1 MIKYSFILLSG
12 ETEGFLE
19 KIQELGVV
27 DVTRSVKPIDDYSA
41 SVLNSVGH
49 AKAIVEKLE
58 GIDYSKEEDK
68 KAIERAYAKTVIE
81 KDMVAGAAKALAELK
96 DLETEK
102 DAAEKEVK
110 ARRPWGDFDRARLEQ
125 LESLG
130 YVIRYYMTSK
140 KKFDQGWAELYPL
153 EVIHE
158 DAETVW
164 FVTVSH
170 KDQEYSLPLEQ
181 TQGPAA
187 SWKEAQARVDALKEK
202 IATTKGAILRYK
214 ENIGQMTKNYEGELA
229 QLDLYL
235 AKASCESA
243 AENALSIV
251 VGFAPVENEDKLTM
265 AFNAAGVFYFKEDA
279 TVDDN
284 PPIRLKNN
292 WFARQF
298 EVFTGMYG
306 MPVYNEFD
314 PTSVLAPF
322 YLLFFAMCMGDAGYG
337 IVLML
342 FGLALNRGWVKIGM
356 FEGLGNIIT
365 VLGVGTTVVG
375 AALGTFFGMPIL
387 DIIGHN
393 VYHHTFVDGTWQ
405 VYNESICPAV
415 SSYYEFVGSN
425 IATPMGALPFQMLL
439 ALGIGIFHI
448 CLAMVIKAV
457 GYTQR
462 LGFKE
467 NIATWGW
474 VLLIVGGLIV
484 ALLGVGSI
492 LSAAAI
498 KWAVIAIAVVS
509 ALAIYI
515 FNTPGRNPLVNM
527 GAGLW
532 DTYNMATGIL
542 GDVLSY
548 IRLFALGLAGGML
561 GAAFNDLALMVK
573 GDNIA
578 TWIPFILI
586 LLFGHTLNVL
596 MSALGSFVHPLRL
609 TFVEYFKNAGY
620 EGKGSKYNP
629 LKK

>member
-1 MIKYSFILLSG
+1 MVDKMIKYSFILLNN

-19 KIQELGVV
+19 KLQELGVV
-27 DVTRSVKPIDDYSA
+27 DVTRSAKPIDDYSA
-41 SVLNSVGH
+41 SVLNSVGY
-49 AKAIVEKLE
+49 AKNIIEKLE
-58 GIDYSKEEDK
+58 AIDYSKEEDK
-68 KAIERAYAKTVIE
+68 KAIEMAYAKTIIE
-81 KDMVAGAAKALAELK
+81 KNMVAGASKALADLK

-110 ARRPWGDFDRARLEQ
+110 ARRPWGDFDRTRLQQ
-125 LESLG
+125 LETLG
-130 YVIRYYMTSK
+130 YAVRYYIAPK

-153 EVIHE
+153 EVINE
-158 DAETVW
+158 DADNVW

-181 TQGPAA
+181 TQAPAA
-187 SWKEAQARVDALKEK
+187 SWKEAQASVDAIKEK

-214 ENIGQMTKNYEGELA
+214 ENIAQMTRNYEADLA
-229 QLDLYL
+229 ELDLYL
-235 AKASCESA
+235 AKASCGSA

-251 VGFAPVENEDKLTM
+251 VGFAPVENEDKLTQV
-265 AFNAAGVFYFKEDA
+265 FNAAGVFYFKEDA
-279 TVDDN
+279 TVEDN

-342 FGLALNRGWVKIGM
+342 FGLALNRGWVKMAM

-365 VLGVGTTVVG
+365 VLGVGTTLVG

-387 DIIGHN
+387 GL
-393 VYHHTFVDGTWQ
+393 VAPG
-405 VYNESICPAV
+405 SGLAG
-415 SSYYEFVGSN
+415 YYEFVGSN
-425 IATPMGALPFQMLL
+425 IDTPMGALPFQMLL

-515 FNTPGRNPLVNM
+515 FNTPGRNPLINM

-573 GDNIA
+573 GDSIV

-586 LLFGHTLNVL
+586 LLFGHVLNVL